1 MDTPTTSDEV
11 RECLRQAGDCVQ
23 QAASQ
28 TDPKLRQDFLIIGA
42 CWLKLSYELLQRLA
56 NFSKSK
62 APSRQKGDCD
72 RQKRPETSIL
82 SAQFQNG
89 LIAR

>member
-1 MDTPTTSDEV
+1 MDTPTTGDEV

-28 TDPKLRQDFLIIGA
+28 ADPKLRQDFLIIGA

-62 APSRQKGDCD
+62 APSRHD
-72 RQKRPETSIL
+72 RVTATGRSDQTSIL
-82 SAQFQNG
+82 SAQF
-89 LIAR
+89 